1 MKKIVSMLLIL
12 CIFSL
17 TLCACVSNGEKETDP
32 SDTLEA
38 TDSKPTTSL
47 EEDPTEK
54 PTEKP
59 TDAPVDDPNDPT
71 DDPNNPTDD
80 PNDPTDD
87 PNDPT
92 DDPNKDPVEDP
103 VVDPWQNDGFVPVVR
118 FIASSDIH
126 ITTVDSTNAKRTK
139 AVYEGIAAYFADP
152 ELNSGYAGLD
162 AIAIAGDIT
171 ENGKQSE
178 FEAAKAVL
186 DSVIPQ
192 GTELVITM
200 GNHDWNSQGTNSRA
214 SFESF
219 FGPSMQDVKIGGY
232 HFITVV
238 DDLSW
243 NYSQTVVK
251 EAEALIQAAIA
262 DTGPDK
268 PVFVIEHIGNTGTA
282 AGTCIHAVQ
291 AGSNAIDTM
300 NAMHEKYPNLV
311 VFSGHSHFPANDTF
325 SIHQEH
331 FTSINT
337 GSLKSVISILKVPD
351 KYSQIQ
357 CHVVEI
363 DAEGKLRVRH
373 WDGYKNGFVGDTWYV
388 DSYNPDEFI
397 YNADRFSEGDI
408 FFAEDAQ
415 LGLRSVTSN
424 AAVIAIPPTPAESLP
439 ARSFKIVV
447 KDAAGNIVNSFY
459 YDTDYYLDDKIT
471 PISIELPGLGA
482 DTEYTVE
489 VYGVN
494 SEFCSS
500 RDNPDALLTDPLT
513 ATFKTFAEGEEA
525 RDGANLV
532 DLDLS
537 GFTPTNAAKDGLLTT
552 VIGDPQIIYDPLIS
566 KDALNVNGFNGDVVV
581 FGSYSAFAANLRDSM
596 TFEICFK
603 VDRLPTTA
611 ERTFGIASSQ
621 QGGGFGLQVDP
632 DSTATFWIGDTAKG
646 DYAKLT
652 TKIETSVYHY
662 LIATFDGSKCTLYL
676 DGEEVTSVNM
686 GGLKLSS
693 SSNAWY
699 IYLGGDP
706 DGSGGIAI
714 PSECSISLF
723 RLYSYDLT
731 ADEVMEIY
739 KS

>member
-1 MKKIVSMLLIL
+1 MKKIVSLLLIL

-17 TLCACVSNGEKETDP
+17 TLCACVSEGEKETDP
-32 SDTLEA
+32 RDTLDA

-47 EEDPTEK
+47 EDDTEKPSEK

-59 TDAPVDDPNDPT
+59 TDAPVDDPND
-71 DDPNNPTDD
+71 PTDD

-126 ITTVDSTNAKRTK
+126 ITSVDSTNAKRTK

-152 ELNSGYAGLD
+152 ERNSGYAGLD
-162 AIAIAGDIT
+162 AITIAGDIT
-171 ENGKQSE
+171 ENGKPEE

-186 DSVIPQ
+186 DAVIPAE
-192 GTELVITM
+192 TKLVITM
-200 GNHDWNSQGTNSRA
+200 GNHDWNSQGNNSRA

-238 DDLSW
+238 DDKGW
-243 NYSQTVVK
+243 NYSQAVVN
-251 EAEALIQAAIA
+251 EAEELIQAAIA

-291 AGSNAIDTM
+291 AGGNAIDTM

-351 KYSQIQ
+351 RYSQIQ

-388 DSYNPDEFI
+388 DSYDPDEFI

-408 FFAEDAQ
+408 FFAEDAE
-415 LGLRSVTSN
+415 LKLSSLTSN
-424 AAVIAIPPTPAESLP
+424 AAMISIPPTPAESLP

-459 YDTDYYLDDKIT
+459 YDTDYYLDDKVT
-471 PISIELPGLGA
+471 PTSIELPDLKE

-500 RDNPDALLTDPLT
+500 RDNPEALLTEPLV
-513 ATFKTFAEGEEA
+513 ASFKTYAAGEEA
-525 RDGANLV
+525 RNGPVV

-537 GFTPTNAAKDGLLTT
+537 SDTPKNAVADGLNTT
-552 VIGDPQIIYDPLIS
+552 VYGAPVIEKEPTLGRNIL
-566 KDALNVNGFNGDVVV
+566 LLNGFNEDIVT
-581 FGSYSAFAANLRDSM
+581 FGSYSSIAANLRDSM
-596 TFEICFK
+596 TFEIYFK
-603 VDRLPTTA
+603 VDRLPTTE

-621 QGGGFGLQVDP
+621 QVGGFGLQVDP
-632 DSTATFWIGDTAKG
+632 DSTATFWICNSATGS
-646 DYAKLT
+646 YEKL
-652 TKIETSVYHY
+652 KVDIEVGVYHH
-662 LIATFDGSKCTLYL
+662 LLASFDGSKCIVYL
-676 DGEEVTSVNM
+676 DGAKEASTDMPGV
-686 GGLKLSS
+686 KLSDS
-693 SSNAWY
+693 KSAWY
-699 IYLGGDP
+699 VYLGGDP

-714 PSECSISLF
+714 PSECSIALF
-723 RLYSYDLT
+723 RLYTYGLT
-731 ADEVMEIY
+731 EEEARQAYFER
-739 KS
+739 